1 MRASNHSNPT
11 PSQPG
16 QVLGWVGARSG
27 APWGI
32 EVSAIATILAGGYA
46 LDMPAFSAARVQR
59 GLYSLAMRLGLP
71 LLLYHMVWRGLRY
84 PEYFR
89 RWDERLG
96 VFTPLPVK
104 PRIWL
109 HAVSVGEV
117 NAAAPLVE
125 ALQQR
130 YPDHAL
136 LVTTITPTG
145 SERAR
150 TLWGGDIEHV
160 YLPWDLP
167 GAVDRFFDASRPDVG
182 LIMETE
188 IWPNLYFGARA
199 RGIPMLITN
208 ARLSARSLRGYAPLR
223 ALIKRALSGVSVAA
237 QSKLDADRLIELG
250 ADPARVQ
257 VAGNLK
263 YHLRIAE
270 GLPEAAAAWRATWGT
285 QRPVWLAASTHSD
298 EEPQVLSVHQALLRH
313 HPDALVLWAPRHPER
328 FEAVIDASRD
338 AGLRTATR
346 RIDALPSAGTQCF
359 VIDTL
364 GELLQFL
371 PAVDACFV
379 GGSLQAIGGHNVLEP
394 AALGVPVLVG
404 PHTFNFVEAT
414 RILDEAGALVRVRDA
429 QALARELLSLL
440 EDPGRRDAMGQAGRQ
455 LVERQRGALERV
467 MAVIEQVYRPDRRHD
482 ADAILQRKRGH

>member
-1 MRASNHSNPT
+1 MA
-11 PSQPG
+11 
-16 QVLGWVGARSG
+16 
-27 APWGI
+27 
-32 EVSAIATILAGGYA
+32 
-46 LDMPAFSAARVQR
+46 AFPAARVQR

-96 VFTPLPVK
+96 LFAPLSVK

-117 NAAAPLVE
+117 NAAVPLVD
-125 ALQQR
+125 ALRRR

-145 SERAR
+145 SQRAR
-150 TLWGGDIEHV
+150 ALWGDQFEHV

-167 GAVDRFFDASRPDVG
+167 GAVDRFFDAARPDVG
-182 LIMETE
+182 VIMETE
-188 IWPNLYFGARA
+188 IWPNLYLGARA
-199 RGIPMLITN
+199 RGIPLLIAN

-223 ALIKRALSGVSVAA
+223 ALIARVMTGVSVAA
-237 QSKLDADRLIELG
+237 QSTLDAERMIRLG
-250 ADPARVQ
+250 AEPSRVQ

-270 GLPEAAAAWRATWGT
+270 GLPEAANAWRSGWGA
-285 QRPVWLAASTHSD
+285 QRPVWMAASTHPD
-298 EEPQVLSVHQALLRH
+298 EEPQVLAVHQTLLRV
-313 HPDALVLWAPRHPER
+313 HPDALLLWAPRHPER
-328 FEAVIDASRD
+328 FDAVIDAARD
-338 AGLRTATR
+338 AGMRTASR
-346 RIDALPSAGTQCF
+346 RADALPTSATQCF

-371 PAVDACFV
+371 PAADACFV

-394 AALGVPVLVG
+394 AAVGVPVLVG

-429 QALARELLSLL
+429 QALSQALLELLH
-440 EDPGRRDAMGQAGRQ
+440 DPERRSRMAHAGRE

-467 MAVIEQVYRPDRRHD
+467 MAAIEAVYRPDQRHD
-482 ADAILQRKRGH
+482 ADAILARKRGH